1 MANDSLY
8 AALTA
13 AFPADRAR
21 TVLETP
27 DGATWSYGDLE
38 AVAARYAAL
47 LVELGAVP
55 GDRVAVQVEKAPE
68 VLALYLGCLKAGLIY
83 LPLNTAYARDELDYL
98 VRDAEPRVFVCA
110 PERQAEIRGLA
121 TAEVLTLD
129 ALTERAANR
138 IGFAAPVAA
147 AADDIAAIVYTSGTT
162 GRPKGAMLSHGN
174 LASNGRTLAGLWGF
188 TADDVLL
195 HALPV
200 YHVHGLFVATHCVL
214 LSGAKLLFLPK
225 FDTALVAVLLPRASV
240 MMGVPTF
247 YTRLLAEPAFGREAC
262 ARMRLFISGSAPLRE
277 ETFDAFRDRT
287 GHTILERY
295 GMSEAGMITS
305 NPLDGARIGGTV
317 GFALPDVEV
326 RIAGEDGAAV
336 VPGEVGVLEARG
348 PYIFKGYWRQP
359 EKTRAEFT
367 ADGFFR
373 SGDLARQ
380 DPDGR
385 ITIVGRAKDLI
396 ITGGL
401 NVYPKEVE
409 QRIDEIAG
417 VLECA
422 VVGLPDDDF
431 GEAVVAVVCRAPDA
445 TGLSA
450 DDIRAA
456 LDGRLARFK
465 LPKRIEFADA
475 LPRNAMGKVQKNV
488 LRESLGG

>member
-1 MANDSLY
+1 M
-8 AALTA
+8 
-13 AFPADRAR
+13 
-21 TVLETP
+21 
-27 DGATWSYGDLE
+27 ATWE
-38 AVAARYAAL
+38 AAAARYAAL

-68 VLALYLGCLKAGLIY
+68 VLALYLGCLMAGLIY

-121 TAEVLTLD
+121 AAEVLTLD

-138 IGFAAPVAA
+138 AGLAAPVAA

-200 YHVHGLFVATHCVL
+200 YHVHGLFVATRCAL

-247 YTRLLAEPAFGREAC
+247 YTRLLAEPAFGRQAC

-305 NPLDGARIGGTV
+305 NPLDGARVGGTV
-317 GFALPDVEV
+317 GFPLPDVEV

-336 VPGEVGVLEARG
+336 APGEVGVLEARG
-348 PYIFKGYWRQP
+348 PNIFKGYWRQP

-373 SGDLARQ
+373 SGDLARE

-409 QRIDEIAG
+409 QRIDEIVG

-465 LPKRIEFADA
+465 LPKRIAFADA